1 MHEDRPP
8 PVLRTKGQ
16 PKRILE
22 RVRPALREHVRPHTK
37 AGAGERLGWGT
48 ILAARWDHRLSRD
61 VDAHVELDTTED
73 GRALLDRAAAACG
86 GYRVEHPQFR
96 RIEFE
101 RNRENHL
108 DVSFGAA
115 RPAGGESTAIG
126 RGRGESPGRR
136 RRRRARLPSRAS
148 PAPRPTADRAQACR
162 PGRPRALRAT
172 PLRDRFGLQQV
183 VLVGDRGM
191 LTAARIRED
200 LADVED
206 LAKVERAFRCFKS
219 VDLVADSEATFT
231 LQTQPTLL
239 QQRCFELLGVTP
251 RM

>member
-1 MHEDRPP
+1 M
-8 PVLRTKGQ
+8 
-16 PKRILE
+16 
-22 RVRPALREHVRPHTK
+22 
-37 AGAGERLGWGT
+37 
-48 ILAARWDHRLSRD
+48 
-61 VDAHVELDTTED
+61 
-73 GRALLDRAAAACG
+73 
-86 GYRVEHPQFR
+86 
-96 RIEFE
+96 
-101 RNRENHL
+101 
-108 DVSFGAA
+108 
-115 RPAGGESTAIG
+115 
-126 RGRGESPGRR
+126 
-136 RRRRARLPSRAS
+136 
-148 PAPRPTADRAQACR
+148 
-162 PGRPRALRAT
+162 
-172 PLRDRFGLQQV
+172 QQV

>member
-1 MHEDRPP
+1 MNEDRPP

-37 AGAGERLGWGT
+37 AGAGERLGGGT

-136 RRRRARLPSRAS
+136 RRRRAR
-148 PAPRPTADRAQACR
+148 
-162 PGRPRALRAT
+162 
-172 PLRDRFGLQQV
+172 
-183 VLVGDRGM
+183 
-191 LTAARIRED
+191 
-200 LADVED
+200 
-206 LAKVERAFRCFKS
+206 AFRCFKS